1 MAARKRK
8 YIIQLVGCNIVI
20 MDIETGDKD
29 IYNSF
34 DVEPGCI
41 VVSGSVSTTIDRD
54 CIVNEADLDQIFDD
68 FCNCSEVA
76 PPPDVMVNVGDVE
89 IIGEVQV
96 NKNIPVQYKD
106 EDGNIIT
113 LQVCTKPDGT
123 VIGYYGNATGSAM
136 QMGSPEDAGFTPCED
151 EEKERFIN
159 PTPCVMYAVDDIK
172 KEEPINLIEYFDCD
186 KNEFVQFE
194 QGTEVIE
201 ENIINTEN
209 YTKMSNFAGFP
220 PSLPAEKSVEKT
232 VEICGPGATGT
243 IQDVLDAAIAAGA
256 LIDGVA
262 PDGIVAL
269 EIIGEYKG
277 QNCAGAVLTSN
288 GPTEYGTTPV
298 SIDAGQKFC
307 EKLTYA
313 DEDCDGLAD
322 ACYDLTTPLVIP
334 AGAGIIA
341 NAILVLCDDDPTT
354 PAGGEG
360 EGEGE

>member
-20 MDIETGDKD
+20 MDIETGNKD

-34 DVEPGCI
+34 DLEPGCI
-41 VVSGSVSTTIDRD
+41 VVGGSVSTTIDRD

-76 PPPDVMVNVGDVE
+76 DVIVNVEDVE
-89 IIGEVQV
+89 ITGAVEV
-96 NKNIPVQYKD
+96 NKNIPLQYKD
-106 EDGNIIT
+106 TEGNICT

-123 VIGYYGNATGSAM
+123 VIGYYGNATGSVM
-136 QMGSPEDAGFTPCED
+136 QMGSPEAAGFTPCK
-151 EEKERFIN
+151 KERFID
-159 PTPCVMYAVDDIK
+159 PTPCTMYLVDGPKDQ
-172 KEEPINLIEYFDCD
+172 EPVELVQYLDCE
-186 KNEFVQFE
+186 NNTYVQFE
-194 QGTEVIE
+194 QGVEPIE